1 MFKKRVKLPQFNKS
15 RAILISIIF
24 LISYFSGS
32 IEILGGASAHGLTLR
47 EIEREYV
54 AEASADS
61 GRMGSVKKRFDENR
75 YFLKS
80 AVIGQRKE
88 AVPTTT
94 QAPANNSGQTWGVAT
109 KIGEHTYTMQVQN
122 DEHMASAHEIH
133 AALNNYRKQHGR
145 NDLAWDEKLASFAT
159 SRAEYFVSSGTLD
172 GHKGFLDYLNNQ
184 DGFKT
189 LGFSSLG
196 ENSSYGF
203 KLNGVHMIEWVYAGD
218 EEHNSNQLSSEWQ
231 YVGIGV
237 KDTATNLVFGGSRL

>member
-1 MFKKRVKLPQFNKS
+1 MFINKLKLPQFNKS
-15 RAILISIIF
+15 RTILISIIF
-24 LISYFSGS
+24 LVSYISGS
-32 IEILGGASAHGLTLR
+32 VEALGGSSSRGLTLS
-47 EIEREYV
+47 EVERGYIGV
-54 AEASADS
+54 VSANSERQDGTENS
-61 GRMGSVKKRFDENR
+61 SYANR
-75 YFLKS
+75 YFIKS
-80 AVIGQRKE
+80 AVIGQRKDIK
-88 AVPTTT
+88 PTPTPVT
-94 QAPANNSGQTWGVAT
+94 VSGSKQEWGVAT

-122 DEHMASAHEIH
+122 DEQMASAHEIH

-145 NDLAWDEKLASFAT
+145 SELAWDEKLASFA
-159 SRAEYFVSSGTLD
+159 SNRADFFVSSGTLD
-172 GHKGFLDYLNNQ
+172 SHKGFLDYLNNQ

-237 KDTATNLVFGGSRL
+237 KNTATNLVFGGSRL

>member
-1 MFKKRVKLPQFNKS
+1 MFKKNVKLPQFNKN
-15 RAILISIIF
+15 RAILISVIF
-24 LISYFSGS
+24 LVSYISGS
-32 IEILGGASAHGLTLR
+32 IEVMGGASAEGLTLR

-54 AEASADS
+54 AVVSADS
-61 GRMGSVKKRFDENR
+61 GRISEPKNNLHENN

-80 AVIGQRKE
+80 AVIGQRKD
-88 AVPTTT
+88 VKPTPA
-94 QAPANNSGQTWGVAT
+94 QAPVDNSSQAWGVAT
-109 KIGEHTYTMQVQN
+109 KVGEHTYTMQVQN

-145 NDLAWDEKLASFAT
+145 HDLVWDDKLADFA
-159 SRAEYFVSSGTLD
+159 SKRADYFVSSGTLD
-172 GHKGFLDYLNNQ
+172 SHKGFLDYLNNQ
-184 DGFKT
+184 DGFKA

-218 EEHNSNQLSSEWQ
+218 EEHNSNQLSSEWR

-237 KDTATNLVFGGSRL
+237 KDTATNLVFAGNRL